1 MPELGGLWGE
11 RWSRSRGGLGSH
23 CAVLGKDERGTEKH
37 PALVPRVGVA
47 ALKREPGARAEHLS
61 KKPGLK
67 GRHQAQKTDGPMCK
81 RKEVNIL
88 EKRKVTLASMFPTIR
103 QGLEMMR

>member
-23 CAVLGKDERGTEKH
+23 CAAICLVGEHTVLGKDERGTEKH
-37 PALVPRVGVA
+37 PAVVPRVGVA
-47 ALKREPGARAEHLS
+47 ALKREPGARAEHLP

-67 GRHQAQKTDGPMCK
+67 GRHQI
-81 RKEVNIL
+81 RKQMNQCAR
-88 EKRKVTLASMFPTIR
+88 EKK
-103 QGLEMMR
+103 